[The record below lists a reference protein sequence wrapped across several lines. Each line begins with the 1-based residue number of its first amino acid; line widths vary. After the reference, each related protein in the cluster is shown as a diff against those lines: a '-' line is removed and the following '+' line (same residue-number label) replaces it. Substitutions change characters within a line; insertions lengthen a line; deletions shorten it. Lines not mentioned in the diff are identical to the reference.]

1 MLGLRYTFLHD
12 PARQRLHDG
21 TIDWLWAAAENASV
35 PIAALATDS
44 LTELGRIAARHPGL
58 RLTIDHLGGRGGL
71 TTLKDAAAMTHMPDL
86 LALAKFPNV
95 AVKAT
100 GAPGYSS
107 EAYPFPKMQTYLR
120 QIYDA
125 FGPRRM
131 FWGTDIT
138 KMPCSWRQCVT
149 MFTEELPWLSDQDKP
164 LSWARRSAPGG
175 AGTGK
180 TEMETARR
188 VLPHERNRKTNT
200 EGKQVAVVIGATSKW
215 QSDGRNTLLAHG
227 RTADDSDLPVGVRWG
242 VGGAIAQ
249 KFAQEGFF
257 VVLTTRKQANAS
269 PLAEAIRQ
277 KGGDC
282 TIVELDLAS
291 QDSISAAFAT
301 IRRDAGDPDVLVY
314 NAGYL
319 EGRDLPP
326 EKELLEYIPV
336 EMFDTTQHIAC
347 RGPFLVAKEVLPAM
361 RQKGAGS
368 FFFSNNSSSLRGKK
382 RMTGQSLYYPRVM
395 MRTLA
400 QVLTEEYSEHGVHVA
415 NVVIDGTI
423 DSPGTRAMPRIQ
435 NRPDLVINPVK
446 IAEAF
451 YYLHTQD
458 RSCWTHELQ
467 LTPFSTKP
475 SY

>member
-1 MLGLRYTFLHD
+1 M
-12 PARQRLHDG
+12 
-21 TIDWLWAAAENASV
+21 S
-35 PIAALATDS
+35 DS
-44 LTELGRIAARHPGL
+44 
-58 RLTIDHLGGRGGL
+58 
-71 TTLKDAAAMTHMPDL
+71 
-86 LALAKFPNV
+86 
-95 AVKAT
+95 
-100 GAPGYSS
+100 
-107 EAYPFPKMQTYLR
+107 
-120 QIYDA
+120 
-125 FGPRRM
+125 
-131 FWGTDIT
+131 
-138 KMPCSWRQCVT
+138 
-149 MFTEELPWLSDQDKP
+149 
-164 LSWARRSAPGG
+164 
-175 AGTGK
+175 
-180 TEMETARR
+180 
-188 VLPHERNRKTNT
+188 RKTNT
-200 EGKQVAVVIGATSKW
+200 VGKPVAVVIGATSKW

-227 RTADDSDLPVGVRWG
+227 KAVDDSDVPVGVRWG

-269 PLAEAIRQ
+269 PLAEAIRRQ
-277 KGGDC
+277 GGDC
-282 TIVELDLAS
+282 AIVELDLAS

-326 EKELLEYIPV
+326 EQELLEYITV

-347 RGPFLVAKEVLPAM
+347 RGPFLIAKEVLPAM

>member
-1 MLGLRYTFLHD
+1 MHD
-12 PARQRLHDG
+12 RR
-21 TIDWLWAAAENASV
+21 
-35 PIAALATDS
+35 
-44 LTELGRIAARHPGL
+44 
-58 RLTIDHLGGRGGL
+58 
-71 TTLKDAAAMTHMPDL
+71 
-86 LALAKFPNV
+86 
-95 AVKAT
+95 T
-100 GAPGYSS
+100 GSRS
-107 EAYPFPKMQTYLR
+107 
-120 QIYDA
+120 
-125 FGPRRM
+125 RR
-131 FWGTDIT
+131 
-138 KMPCSWRQCVT
+138 
-149 MFTEELPWLSDQDKP
+149 
-164 LSWARRSAPGG
+164 
-175 AGTGK
+175 
-180 TEMETARR
+180 
-188 VLPHERNRKTNT
+188 N
-200 EGKQVAVVIGATSKW
+200 
-215 QSDGRNTLLAHG
+215 
-227 RTADDSDLPVGVRWG
+227 
-242 VGGAIAQ
+242 
-249 KFAQEGFF
+249 
-257 VVLTTRKQANAS
+257 
-269 PLAEAIRQ
+269 
-277 KGGDC
+277 
-282 TIVELDLAS
+282 
-291 QDSISAAFAT
+291 SISGAFAA

-326 EKELLEYIPV
+326 DKELLEYIPV

-361 RQKGAGS
+361 RKKGAGS

-423 DSPGTRAMPRIQ
+423 DSPGSRALPRNQ

-467 LTPFSTKP
+467 LTPSAAKP